1 MSQLWSNGEWFDSQD
16 FPVSPLDRGAILG
29 LGLFETLLALDGVPV
44 FADRHLARLLAGCE
58 RLGWKVPLPDF
69 QETAKELLA
78 RNNLTSGRARI
89 RVAVSGGSGAIDD
102 LTPGKDR
109 VVTMIALPVDVA
121 PASLTVN
128 LCPWPRNENS
138 PLAGLKCASY
148 AENLVALDHARRLGF
163 DETLFLNTAGQLC
176 EAATAN
182 LFLVKDGAL
191 LTPPLASGCLAGIT
205 RGVAIELAARH
216 GIPSEERDLTP
227 ADLHAADE
235 LFVTS
240 SIRGLT
246 GVSRFETKDLPPGP
260 VTRILRA
267 AWDAAIR

>member
-29 LGLFETLLALDGVPV
+29 LGLFETLLALDGAPV
-44 FADRHLARLLAGCE
+44 FANRHLARLLTGCE
-58 RLGWKVPLPDF
+58 RLRWSVPLPDF
-69 QETAKELLA
+69 HETAKELLV

-89 RVAVSGGSGAIDD
+89 RLAVSGGSGAIDD
-102 LTPGKDR
+102 LTPGTDR
-109 VVTMIALPVDVA
+109 MVTMIALRVDDA

-128 LCPWPRNENS
+128 LCPWPRNEKS

-163 DETLFLNTAGQLC
+163 DETIFLNTAGQLC

-182 LFLVKDGAL
+182 LFLVKDSVL
-191 LTPPLASGCLAGIT
+191 FTPPLESGCLPGIT
-205 RGVAIELAARH
+205 RGVVIESAARH
-216 GIPSEERDLTP
+216 GISCGQRDLTS
-227 ADLHAADE
+227 ADLRAADE
-235 LFVTS
+235 VFVTS

-246 GVSRFETKDLPPGP
+246 GVSRFETKMLPPGP
-260 VTRILRA
+260 ITRILRE
-267 AWDAAIR
+267 AWDAAVR

>member
-1 MSQLWSNGEWFDSQD
+1 MSQLWSNGEWFDSED
-16 FPVSPLDRGAILG
+16 FPMSPLDRGAILG

-44 FADRHLARLLAGCE
+44 FANRHLARLLIGCE
-58 RLGWKVPLPDF
+58 RLGWKVPLRDF
-69 QETAKELLA
+69 HETAKELLV
-78 RNNLTSGRARI
+78 RNNLTCGRARI
-89 RVAVSGGSGAIDD
+89 RLAVSGGSGAIDD
-102 LTPGKDR
+102 LTQGNDR
-109 VVTMIALPVDVA
+109 AVTMIALRVDAA

-163 DETLFLNTAGQLC
+163 DETILLNTAGQLC

-182 LFLVKDGAL
+182 LFLVRDGSL
-191 LTPPLASGCLAGIT
+191 LTPPLASGCLPGIT
-205 RGVAIELAARH
+205 RGVVIELAPKH
-216 GIPSEERDLTP
+216 GIPCEQRDLTP
-227 ADLHAADE
+227 KDLHAADE

-246 GVSRFETKDLPPGP
+246 GVSHFETKTLPPGP
-260 VTRILRA
+260 ITRILRE